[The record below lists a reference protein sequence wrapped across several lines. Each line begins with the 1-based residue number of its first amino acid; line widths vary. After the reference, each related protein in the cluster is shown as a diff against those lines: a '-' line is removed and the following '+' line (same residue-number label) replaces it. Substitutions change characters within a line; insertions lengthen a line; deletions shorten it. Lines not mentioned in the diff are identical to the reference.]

1 MVEFVSIVNTPEF
14 GVLFILVFEVSCIVF
29 ILGPGLVYSYS
40 CSAFQFCD
48 VLIVCLF
55 SLS

>member
-14 GVLFILVFEVSCIVF
+14 GVLFILAFEVSCIAF